1 MHNYKTVLVAID
13 FSQHSGQALQRAKQI
28 AQIYDAELAVI
39 HVTEIPTYPVL
50 EDIAITGMPGIWD
63 DELGEKLFSAAQKRL
78 EALAEKESIS
88 LQKCKV
94 ISGVPRVEIIA
105 EANKVKAD
113 LIVIGRRGI
122 SGLQRLIGS
131 TADAILHGANCDVL
145 AVNIEES
152 R

>member
-1 MHNYKTVLVAID
+1 MHNYKTILVAID

-28 AQIYDAELAVI
+28 AQIYDAELHVI

-63 DELGEKLFSAAQKRL
+63 DELGDKLYNAAQDRL
-78 EALAEKESIS
+78 KSLVLKEGIEPTSCLVLTGI
-88 LQKCKV
+88 
-94 ISGVPRVEIIA
+94 PRVEVIA
-105 EANKVKAD
+105 KAQQINAD

-131 TADAILHGANCDVL
+131 TADAILHEAACDVL
-145 AVNIEES
+145 AVKIEE
-152 R
+152 